1 MRATRRGGS
10 KIPWD
15 AQRLARETKEFERE
29 FVADSF
35 TEPTERALAKWQRA
49 KRKPGRPRQGAGVRV
64 IAVSVEGGLLKK
76 CDAAAKRMGLSRAA
90 LISRGLREVLAA
102 ESAG

>member
-1 MRATRRGGS
+1 M
-10 KIPWD
+10 
-15 AQRLARETKEFERE
+15 ARETKEFERE
-29 FVADSF
+29 FVAESF
-35 TEPTERALAKWQRA
+35 KEPTERALAKWQRA

-64 IAVSVEGGLLKK
+64 IAVSVERGLLKK

-102 ESAG
+102 ESLG